1 MDNKICKNGI
11 RPISSIISVTNP
23 QFFRKNSVQKLLTE
37 SNLKIERLLS
47 MGKVFLLNSFKSI
60 SFLALTLVTLLKF
73 GNLSWGQISV
83 YYLSLLVLQHITLF
97 SFETFCQHSI
107 LENPSNTTSIWRDAI
122 RVRLSIA
129 YLLIAIVAL
138 FKIPLTLL
146 LLATCYL
153 ILQTYNESYKV
164 IAKLEDKINSWNLIS
179 WLSLIVTIGWILFTK
194 TQLSFQELLLVL
206 VATQGM
212 RLALMC
218 TYFYPTYPLPYLPRT
233 DFTQLKKSG
242 IYFLRSSIVLLNNK
256 TPFLFGA
263 LLLGSISMS
272 SFHLILLGTFSGC
285 AIAHQLGLSGIIK
298 FHEINRDAI
307 KEYVLKMIIGGSVM
321 GLTWVG
327 VCLVFMN
334 KLQMNT
340 ISPWWMIPVFIIL
353 LFTFIQLPLLYAL
366 LKVKEEENILRIFTL
381 CVTLQTIL
389 GYWFLSQQEI
399 VLCLWILG
407 ATAILQTLLYMK
419 VLHRIL

>member
-1 MDNKICKNGI
+1 M
-11 RPISSIISVTNP
+11 
-23 QFFRKNSVQKLLTE
+23 QKLLTE
-37 SNLKIERLLS
+37 SNVKIELLLS
-47 MGKVFLLNSFKSI
+47 MGKVFLLNSFKSF
-60 SFLALTLVTLLKF
+60 SFLALTLVILLKF
-73 GNLSWGQISV
+73 GALSWGQISV

-107 LENPSNTTSIWRDAI
+107 LDNPSETTTIWKDAI
-122 RVRLSIA
+122 RVRLSIG
-129 YLLIAIVAL
+129 YLLIAILAL

-146 LLATCYL
+146 FLATCYL
-153 ILQTYNESYKV
+153 ILQIYNESYKV

-194 TQLSFQELLLVL
+194 TQLSFQELLILL

-212 RLALMC
+212 RLAILC
-218 TYFYPTYPLPYLPRT
+218 TYFYSTYPLPYLPRT

-242 IYFLRSSIVLLNNK
+242 IYFLRSSIVLLINK
-256 TPFLFGA
+256 TPLFFGA
-263 LLLGSISMS
+263 ILLGSISMS
-272 SFHLILLGTFSGC
+272 SFHMILLWTYTGCAIIHLLGTSGV
-285 AIAHQLGLSGIIK
+285 LN
-298 FHEINRDAI
+298 FTERNRDAL
-307 KEYVLKMIIGGSVM
+307 KESALKMVIGGTVM

-327 VCLVFMN
+327 VCLFFMN

-353 LFTFIQLPLLYAL
+353 LFTSIQLPLLFAL
-366 LKVKEEENILRIFTL
+366 LKVKEEKNILRIFAV

-399 VLCLWILG
+399 VLCLWLLG
-407 ATAILQTLLYMK
+407 ATAVLQTLLYTK
-419 VLHRIL
+419 VLNRII

>member
-1 MDNKICKNGI
+1 M
-11 RPISSIISVTNP
+11 
-23 QFFRKNSVQKLLTE
+23 LLE
-37 SNLKIERLLS
+37 SHLKIERLLS

-60 SFLALTLVTLLKF
+60 SFLALTLVILLKF
-73 GNLSWGQISV
+73 GVLSWGQISV
-83 YYLSLLVLQHITLF
+83 YYVSLLVLQHIALF

-107 LENPSNTTSIWRDAI
+107 LNNPSETTTIWRDAI
-122 RVRLSIA
+122 RVRLSIG
-129 YLLIAIVAL
+129 YLLIAIIAL
-138 FKIPLTLL
+138 LKIPLTLL

-153 ILQTYNESYKV
+153 ILQIYNESYKV

-194 TQLSFQELLLVL
+194 TQLSFQELLILL

-212 RLALMC
+212 RLALLC
-218 TYFYPTYPLPYLPRT
+218 TYFYSTYPLPYLPRT
-233 DFTQLKKSG
+233 DFTQLNKSG
-242 IYFLRSSIVLLNNK
+242 IYFLRSTVVLLNNK

-263 LLLGSISMS
+263 ILLGSISMS
-272 SFHLILLGTFSGC
+272 SFHMILLWTYTGCAITHLLGTSGV
-285 AIAHQLGLSGIIK
+285 LN
-298 FHEINRDAI
+298 FTEWNRDAL
-307 KEYVLKMIIGGSVM
+307 KESVLKMVIGGTVM

-327 VCLVFMN
+327 VCLFFMN

-353 LFTFIQLPLLYAL
+353 LFTSIQLPLLFAL
-366 LKVKEEENILRIFTL
+366 LKVKEEKNILRIFAV
-381 CVTLQTIL
+381 CVTLQTLL

-407 ATAILQTLLYMK
+407 VTAFLQTLLYMK
-419 VLHRIL
+419 VLSRII